1 MEDGIDFLR
10 GFMRNTETVRGERQ
24 GNVLVIDCRGCRL
37 TPVPGSDECIRCMV
51 EAMCRTGSAERI
63 VLRTGRDI
71 EISGAAGRAIREV
84 SSIRRWTSP
93 ATDGPA
99 RCRAC
104 RMSRKRVMAAA
115 WTGFPRNAVFEGRK
129 VLKGNHPGRDGCA
142 ECVMRT
148 SRALDQMDSGIRRVV
163 SDMGER
169 R

>member
-1 MEDGIDFLR
+1 MEDGIDLLR

-24 GNVLVIDCRGCRL
+24 GNMLVIDCRGCRL
-37 TPVPGSDECIRCMV
+37 TPVPGSDECR
-51 EAMCRTGSAERI
+51 
-63 VLRTGRDI
+63 RDI

-104 RMSRKRVMAAA
+104 RMSRERVMTAA
-115 WTGFPRNAVFEGRK
+115 WAGFPRNSVFEGRK

-148 SRALDQMDSGIRRVV
+148 SRALDQMDSGIREVV